1 MPVVAG
7 RTPADDK
14 DAIMTTARNGSQLIA
29 DLMANY
35 GVTHV
40 FFVPT
45 ILNHTLYEMEVRT
58 EIARLV
64 THSEKAAAYM
74 ADGYARAS
82 GRVGVCMAQMVGAGN
97 LAAGLRDGALAS
109 SPMIAI
115 TGGPY
120 DYSRGRFQYQEL
132 DDTPAFAPYTK
143 DQIFVSRLDQ
153 LAPSLRQAFRVATT
167 GQPGAVHVQLE
178 GHWGEVVERQ
188 EGAVDT
194 FAEGQFSQ
202 APAFRPAPEAGA
214 VAAAAQLLARAERPV
229 IVAGGGVVRS
239 GARAELLA
247 LAEALSI
254 PVASSLTGKDV
265 IPAGHP
271 LHAGVAGLY
280 SRQSANDIVSRADL
294 VFFIGTK
301 AGSQPTLNWQVPAQG
316 TTVIQADIDG
326 TITGLNYPNAASLVG
341 DAKATLLALTEEL
354 DGVTATDRSAWLQET
369 ATITEDW
376 YRSQYQ
382 YRTADAIPMRPERLC
397 ADLSDALPD
406 NAIVVV
412 DTGHSGVWGAS
423 HIDLRSPDQRFL
435 RAAGSLGWALP
446 ASIGAQCAM
455 PDRPV
460 VCFTG
465 DGGIWYHL
473 SELETAA
480 RWNIPITVVVN
491 NNHGFNQE
499 IPLWKAAYQGELTGN
514 HSQMW
519 RFRPT
524 NFARLATEMG
534 VPSIRVEDPSDLSAA
549 LKESI
554 ATDGPTL
561 VEAVTD
567 VWATAPKP
575 TKPPA

>member
-1 MPVVAG
+1 
-7 RTPADDK
+7 
-14 DAIMTTARNGSQLIA
+14 MTTPQKGSELIA

-45 ILNHTLYEMEVRT
+45 ILNNTLYEMEKRT
-58 EIARLV
+58 GIARLV

-82 GRVGVCMAQMVGAGN
+82 GRVGVCMAQMIGAGN
-97 LAAGLRDGALAS
+97 LATGLRDAAMAS
-109 SPMIAI
+109 TPMIAI

-120 DYSRGRFQYQEL
+120 DFSRGRFQYQEM

-143 DQIFVSRLDQ
+143 DQLYVSRLDRV
-153 LAPSLRQAFRVATT
+153 APSFRQAFRIATS
-167 GQPGAVHVQLE
+167 GQPGPVHVQLE
-178 GHWGEVVERQ
+178 GHWGEVVEAQ
-188 EGAVDT
+188 QGVVDA
-194 FAEGQFSQ
+194 FAEDQFSR
-202 APAFRPAPEAGA
+202 APAFRPSPEAHA
-214 VAAAAQLLARAERPV
+214 VAAAAKLLAHAERPV
-229 IVAGGGVVRS
+229 IVAGGGVGRS
-239 GARAELLA
+239 DARAELVA

-254 PVASSLTGKDV
+254 PVASSLSGKDV

-271 LHAGVAGLY
+271 LNAGVAGLY

-301 AGSQPTLNWQVPAQG
+301 AGSQQTFNWQVPAPG

-326 TITGLNYPNAASLVG
+326 AITGLNYPTAASLVG
-341 DAKATLLALTEEL
+341 DAKATLLALSAEL
-354 DGVTATDRSAWLQET
+354 DGADQTDRAAWLAET
-369 ATITEDW
+369 AKITEDW
-376 YRSQYQ
+376 YSSQHQ
-382 YRTADAIPMRPERLC
+382 YRTADANPMRPERLC

-406 NAIVVV
+406 DAIVVV

-423 HIDLRSPDQRFL
+423 HIDLRSPEQRFL
-435 RAAGSLGWALP
+435 RAAGSLGWGLP
-446 ASIGAQCAM
+446 GAIGAQCAV

-480 RWNIPITVVVN
+480 RWNVPVTVVVN
-491 NNHGFNQE
+491 NNAAFNQE

-514 HSQMW
+514 HAEMW

-524 NFARLATEMG
+524 NFARIAAEMG
-534 VPSIRVEDPSDLSAA
+534 VQSVRVEDPSELSGA

-554 ATDGPTL
+554 ATDGPSL
-561 VEAVTD
+561 VEVVTD

-575 TKPPA
+575 NKPPA